1 MISTVFNTKRLEV
14 RELQSSDKDFFIE
27 LLSAPEII
35 KPIPQPQWSVED
47 VLKRFESST
56 NYSPSPELS
65 DQVIWGVYEIG
76 KIELIGLCAL
86 LTNDLN
92 QREIGYRFRS
102 TYWGQGYG
110 TEITKG
116 MINFCFSKLGIPM
129 LTADVNIENLP
140 SVKILEK
147 FFRAS
152 LEFYNEKDGCTDRRY
167 ELRKSDWSCSTT

>member
-1 MISTVFNTKRLEV
+1 MTPIIFNTDRLEV
-14 RELQSSDKDFFIE
+14 RELQPSDKDFFIE

-35 KPIPQPQWSVED
+35 NPIPQPQWSTED
-47 VLKRFESST
+47 ILKKFESSI
-56 NYSPSPELS
+56 NYSPSPELCN
-65 DQVIWGVYEIG
+65 QVIWGIYETD
-76 KIELIGLCAL
+76 KTELIGLCAL

-92 QREIGYRFRS
+92 QRGIGYRFRS

-116 MINFCFSKLGIPM
+116 MISFCFSNLGIPM

-147 FFRAS
+147 FFHPAQ
-152 LEFYNEKDGCTDRRY
+152 EFYNDKDHCTDRRY
-167 ELRKSDWSCSTT
+167 ELRKSDWSNSTT